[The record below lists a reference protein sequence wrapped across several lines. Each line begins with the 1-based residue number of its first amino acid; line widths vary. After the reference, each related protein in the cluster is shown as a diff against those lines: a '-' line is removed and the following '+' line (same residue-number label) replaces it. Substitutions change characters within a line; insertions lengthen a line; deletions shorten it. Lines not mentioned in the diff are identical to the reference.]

1 MNNPYFKFIVKKKDL
16 DIDLTAR
23 ELLDRIAMACAAGHP
38 MTVSRVMSIK
48 SVASPATLHRKLE
61 DLLEADLVYHKQTMK
76 NRRTKY
82 VMLTTKAERHFKEL
96 GECMR
101 KSVESVE

>member
-1 MNNPYFKFIVKKKDL
+1 MNNPYIKFIVKKKEL

-38 MTVSRVMSIK
+38 MKVSRVMSIK

-61 DLLEADLVYHKQTMK
+61 DLLDAGLVFHKQTMK

-82 VMLTTKAERHFKEL
+82 VMLTTKAEKHFKEL

-101 KSVESVE
+101 QCVEYVK

>member
-1 MNNPYFKFIVKKKDL
+1 MNNPYFKFLVNQKEL
-16 DIDLTAR
+16 EIDLTAR
-23 ELLDRIAMACAAGHP
+23 ELLDRIAMACSVGHP
-38 MTVSRVMSIK
+38 MTVSRIMSIK
-48 SVASPATLHRKLE
+48 SIASPATLHRKLE
-61 DLLEADLVYHKQTMK
+61 DLLEANLVYHKQTMK